1 MKIPYGSNWE
11 QKAIK
16 LPGVGIM
23 IAPEILKRQS
33 RDGGCAV
40 FRLENGASI
49 SGKPQRPSRLAND
62 ETRRGQKD
70 RGTLQCMPVW

>member
-23 IAPEILKRQS
+23 IAPEIFRVTERIYFQNGK
-33 RDGGCAV
+33 AV
-40 FRLENGASI
+40 MEGTQYFDWETAHQLVENRNVPAG
-49 SGKPQRPSRLAND
+49 
-62 ETRRGQKD
+62 
-70 RGTLQCMPVW
+70 